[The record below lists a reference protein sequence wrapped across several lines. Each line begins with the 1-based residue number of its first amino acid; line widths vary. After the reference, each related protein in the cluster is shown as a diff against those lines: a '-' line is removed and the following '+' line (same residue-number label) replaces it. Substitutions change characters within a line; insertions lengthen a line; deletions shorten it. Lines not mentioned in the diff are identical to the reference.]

1 MMKTKTARHV
11 VVFCA
16 LAGAA
21 RAQTPVE
28 HVIHAFGNFPNG
40 ANPYGTLARDPSG
53 NLYGTTY
60 QGGAANLGVVF
71 KAGNA
76 GFQVL
81 HSFKGGT
88 DGANP
93 YASVTPD
100 SAGNLYGTTYQGGR
114 ANAGVAYKIDAS
126 GQETVL
132 YAFTGGAEGANP
144 YAGVTLDSEGNLYG
158 TTVNG
163 GSANAGVVYEVS
175 PSGQETVLLNF
186 NGKEKGANPHGAV
199 TFDSAGDLYGT
210 TYKGGTHG
218 YGEIYKVSPSGQQT
232 VLYSFTRLDGGEP
245 YSGVVL
251 DSAGNIYGTVLYEV
265 YELDAAGSYVHLY
278 HFDGEGPV
286 DPRAGLAR
294 DAAGNLYGTADG
306 GGPAAAGLVFKID
319 AAGNFKELYGFPGGP
334 AHQSPTP
341 GVLLDAAGT
350 IFGATPN
357 AGVAGMVYKLQ
368 PSGQETTLY
377 TFGGAAGGTYPGVLT
392 LGPSG
397 SLYGMTNDGGPANAG
412 VVYKMDP
419 SGKETPLYSFTGG
432 ADGATPNGTAGVAV
446 DTAGNVYGATV
457 HGGIADEGVIYKVDP
472 SGNETVLH
480 SFTGGAD
487 GGFPIGVVVDSAA
500 NLYGTTAFGGSGSQ
514 TGLQEGVVFKLDPA
528 GNQTVLYSFT
538 GLSDGGVPEAA
549 PTLDQA
555 GNLYGT
561 TSQGGLGGGVVYE
574 IDAAGKY
581 KVLYAFTGGTD
592 GAEPYAGV
600 ILDQAGNLY
609 GTNVRYG
616 TGGEGVVYRLDAAG
630 NYSVLHSFPGP
641 VGVGAPVGGVVLD
654 ASGNLYGAADGDGT
668 AGCGLTSGCG
678 VVYEISQ
685 TGQFT
690 ALYTFGGGAGG
701 DGSGALA
708 LNAAGDVCG
717 PAGAGPSG
725 GGLIYRLIH

>member
-1 MMKTKTARHV
+1 
-11 VVFCA
+11 
-16 LAGAA
+16 
-21 RAQTPVE
+21 
-28 HVIHAFGNFPNG
+28 
-40 ANPYGTLARDPSG
+40 
-53 NLYGTTY
+53 
-60 QGGAANLGVVF
+60 
-71 KAGNA
+71 
-76 GFQVL
+76 
-81 HSFKGGT
+81 
-88 DGANP
+88 
-93 YASVTPD
+93 
-100 SAGNLYGTTYQGGR
+100 
-114 ANAGVAYKIDAS
+114 
-126 GQETVL
+126 
-132 YAFTGGAEGANP
+132 
-144 YAGVTLDSEGNLYG
+144 
-158 TTVNG
+158 
-163 GSANAGVVYEVS
+163 
-175 PSGQETVLLNF
+175 
-186 NGKEKGANPHGAV
+186 
-199 TFDSAGDLYGT
+199 
-210 TYKGGTHG
+210 
-218 YGEIYKVSPSGQQT
+218 
-232 VLYSFTRLDGGEP
+232 
-245 YSGVVL
+245 
-251 DSAGNIYGTVLYEV
+251 
-265 YELDAAGSYVHLY
+265 
-278 HFDGEGPV
+278 
-286 DPRAGLAR
+286 
-294 DAAGNLYGTADG
+294 
-306 GGPAAAGLVFKID
+306 
-319 AAGNFKELYGFPGGP
+319 
-334 AHQSPTP
+334 
-341 GVLLDAAGT
+341 
-350 IFGATPN
+350 
-357 AGVAGMVYKLQ
+357 
-368 PSGQETTLY
+368 
-377 TFGGAAGGTYPGVLT
+377 
-392 LGPSG
+392 
-397 SLYGMTNDGGPANAG
+397 MTNDGGPANAG